1 VPASKR
7 ARYLLRKTA
16 RLSAGFFLCLSG
28 VLHAA
33 EAPPAGPVPLAS
45 VQRACELLGSHLQS
59 VGIETCLNAGLS
71 AGPIP
76 SVRGQPLLYR
86 DFLPKTSQGIPHR
99 VLMLGGI
106 HGDELSAVSLVFKW
120 MQHLQDQRFQPFHWR
135 VIPCLNPDGLL
146 SDPATRTNAHGVDL
160 NRNFFTTS
168 DWEADAIGNWKRKTY
183 SNPRYYP
190 GPAPLSEPES
200 RSLTET
206 IRRFHP
212 DIIISVHAPFDVLD
226 FDGSR
231 KPPKHFGFLDLHQ
244 IGTYPGSLGNY
255 AGIGLDI
262 PVITLELPN
271 ARLMP
276 TPAQTQR
283 IWDDMLTWLDRN
295 MPRHDSPLYLRLN
308 DHPWEE

>member
-1 VPASKR
+1 MQASKHGR
-7 ARYLLRKTA
+7 RQLRKMA
-16 RLSAGFFLCLSG
+16 RLCAGLFISLSG
-28 VLHAA
+28 PLLAA
-33 EAPPAGPVPLAS
+33 AAPVANAIPLS
-45 VQRACELLGSHLQS
+45 SIQRTCELIGGRLQS
-59 VGIETCLNAGLS
+59 VGVDACLNDGLQ

-76 SVRGQPLLYR
+76 SVRGLPLMYR
-86 DFLPKTSQGIPHR
+86 DFLPKIKHGVPHR
-99 VLMLGGI
+99 VLMIGGI

-135 VIPCLNPDGLL
+135 VFPCLNPDGLL
-146 SDPATRTNAHGVDL
+146 SDPSTRTNAHGVDL
-160 NRNFFTTS
+160 NRNFFTTR
-168 DWEADAIGNWKRKTY
+168 DWTADAIGNWKKKTY

-190 GPAPLSEPES
+190 GSAPLSEPES

-206 IRRFHP
+206 IRQFRP

-276 TPAQTQR
+276 TPRQIQR

-295 MPRHDSPLYLRLN
+295 MPKHDSPLYLRLN
-308 DHPWEE
+308 DQPWQE